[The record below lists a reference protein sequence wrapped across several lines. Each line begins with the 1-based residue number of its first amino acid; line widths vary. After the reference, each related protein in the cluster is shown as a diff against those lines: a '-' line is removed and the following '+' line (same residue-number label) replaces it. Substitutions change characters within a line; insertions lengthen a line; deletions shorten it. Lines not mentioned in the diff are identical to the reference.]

1 MHVIIALIRY
11 YWLFIYLTSFLHLLY
26 FQCEIHELLALV
38 YYDSLQ
44 NVVPFYDQRSALPLK
59 DAAWMMFCENSM
71 KHFKKAF
78 TLKYILFLVY
88 SYFLNFSSFNMMFM
102 NYFDSLYRQDWLH
115 AFYLGK
121 LSKKL
126 GYSHEIALSYYN
138 KAIALNT
145 SAVDPVY
152 RMHASRLK
160 LLFKC
165 GKQNLEILK
174 VFPPFS
180 DH

>member
-1 MHVIIALIRY
+1 M
-11 YWLFIYLTSFLHLLY
+11 FI
-26 FQCEIHELLALV
+26 
-38 YYDSLQ
+38 
-44 NVVPFYDQRSALPLK
+44 
-59 DAAWMMFCENSM
+59 
-71 KHFKKAF
+71 
-78 TLKYILFLVY
+78 
-88 SYFLNFSSFNMMFM
+88 

-121 LSKKL
+121 LSEKL

-138 KAIALNT
+138 KAIALNI

-160 LLFKC
+160 LLVKC

-174 VFPPFS
+174 VIFLT

>member
-1 MHVIIALIRY
+1 MTLLDVGCQLSLI
-11 YWLFIYLTSFLHLLY
+11 FCVCVYLLC

-44 NVVPFYDQRSALPLK
+44 NVVPFYDQRSVLPLK
-59 DAAWMMFCENSM
+59 DAAWTAFCESSM

-78 TLKYILFLVY
+78 ALKYVLLCCVLFYALIWYYDVY
-88 SYFLNFSSFNMMFM
+88 ERLLFVH
-102 NYFDSLYRQDWLH
+102 REDWLH

-121 LSKKL
+121 LSEKL
-126 GYSHEIALSYYN
+126 EYSHEIALSYYN

-160 LLFKC
+160 LLFKR
-165 GKQNLEILK
+165 GKQNAEILK
-174 VFPPFS
+174 VLPLSNRFTIF
-180 DH
+180 